1 VELIAFEYVC
11 RSVVV
16 IRSEQ
21 SFVDLVAV
29 VCLQQCCDMAC

>member
-11 RSVVV
+11 RSNVE
-16 IRSEQ
+16 ICSEQ

-29 VCLQQCCDMAC
+29 VCL